1 MRANAE
7 LLFVSVVWG
16 INAIAVKDALTGFL
30 PLQFNVIRLSLAAV
44 LLLVVLRAGGKFEV
58 PSRGDWPAIV
68 LAGFLGNTFYQ
79 YMFIKGIA
87 LSTASNTSFVL
98 ATMPATT
105 ALLSHFL
112 GRQKLTA
119 RMWVGVLLT
128 VAGVGAIVVG
138 SNGGLAGLVG
148 RSLHGGTLAGDLM
161 TLSGTVGWCL
171 CTIYAADLTKRMSPT
186 AFTAWTMVAG
196 ALLLVP
202 LSVGDLVKADWAA
215 ATPRNWA
222 ELVLSGSIA
231 NGLCYVL
238 WNRGVKHSGPASTAV
253 FSNLNPVWT
262 GVFAYLILH
271 ETWKWQK
278 LLGAA
283 VVLAGVSLVRFGQG
297 SRAKQEGS
305 V

>member
-1 MRANAE
+1 M
-7 LLFVSVVWG
+7 LFVSVVWG

-44 LLLVVLRAGGKFEV
+44 LLLVILRAGGDLEV
-58 PSRGDWPAIV
+58 PSRRDWPMIV

-112 GRQKLTA
+112 GKQRLTS

-128 VAGVGAIVVG
+128 VAGVTAIVVG
-138 SNGGLAGLVG
+138 SNGGLAGLFRSSLG
-148 RSLHGGTLAGDLM
+148 RGTLAGDLM
-161 TLSGTVGWCL
+161 TLSGTIGWCL
-171 CTIYAADLTKRMSPT
+171 CTIIAADLTKRMSPT

-196 ALLLVP
+196 ALLLIP
-202 LSVGDLVKADWAA
+202 LSLGDLMRADWSA

-231 NGLCYVL
+231 NGLCYIL
-238 WNRGVKHSGPASTAV
+238 WNRGVKLSGPASTAV

-271 ETWKWQK
+271 ETWTWQK
-278 LLGAA
+278 LVGAT
-283 VVLAGVSLVRFGQG
+283 VVLAGVSLVRLGQG
-297 SRAKQEGS
+297 SREKRKR
-305 V
+305 VPMRVN